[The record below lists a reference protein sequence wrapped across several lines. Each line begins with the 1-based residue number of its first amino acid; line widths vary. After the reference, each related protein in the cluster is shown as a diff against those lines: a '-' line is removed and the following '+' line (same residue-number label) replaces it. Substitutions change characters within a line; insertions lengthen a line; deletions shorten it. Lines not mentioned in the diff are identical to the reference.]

1 MSTEIVGGPTTAD
14 VSVASTGVIVEEDD
28 DGQGWILDAYRS
40 LEPGVSGDE
49 RATSARN
56 NPRFLSLPS
65 LGNRDPYQFVISFHV
80 TSDLLFAV
88 T

>member
-40 LEPGVSGDE
+40 LEPGVSGD
-49 RATSARN
+49 
-56 NPRFLSLPS
+56 
-65 LGNRDPYQFVISFHV
+65 V
-80 TSDLLFAV
+80 TSERRVPATILFFSLFPHSEIG
-88 T
+88 TLTNSSSPSTSRPTSSSP